1 MDTWEVVCKEKG
13 GRYAKEPETKIYKTK
28 KQKTHQKTS
37 TKTNNN
43 N

>member
-13 GRYAKEPETKIYKTK
+13 GRYANDPETKNNNK
-28 KQKTHQKTS
+28 KKKPHQKTS

>member
-28 KQKTHQKTS
+28 K
-37 TKTNNN
+37 TKTTPKNLNKN
-43 N
+43 QQ